1 MPHSYIY
8 YEQKSNFKSSLKPWN
23 TIEIIPLKKWK
34 TDLLFFVAKTL
45 KDITNHSLKLAK
57 VYSQQPVP
65 FKANASLYFNAS
77 Q

>member
-8 YEQKSNFKSSLKPWN
+8 YEQKSNFKSSLKLLIERKY
-23 TIEIIPLKKWK
+23 TIEIIPLKTWK

-57 VYSQQPVP
+57 VYSQ
-65 FKANASLYFNAS
+65 
-77 Q
+77 